1 MLPLKAFAPRSVD
14 NMPVKGSTGSKPPQP
29 LVSSKHRQPLMEE
42 QSEHFIDADTGK
54 LTLYKRK
61 IKQAQPM
68 ESYTIPL
75 KRKKPSTDSPVLVEL
90 INPRPRTIA
99 PPSPTY
105 SDVEA
110 GKGDDEYNFPADT
123 DPEDHQDSWAD
134 AVDQQ
139 TAPDTRVYNVKT
151 SPTEDSAAFNALIE
165 RAAKNHDV
173 QLHADPV
180 EVDFLFDTFSTSAK
194 TVKTLPMLKG
204 VLKHAADIFKEPT
217 RARVINPRIEKKYR
231 PAPGDPT
238 YIKGQSP
245 LDSLVVSNARKR
257 ANSQTT
263 GDAPPPDKESKVL
276 EASGKRVAAQAAN
289 IWRIS
294 NTQAL
299 LARYD
304 RAHYDTL
311 ETLLQHLPDQY
322 KEAAEMLIQEGK
334 LISNASIKC
343 ALDASDTAARAIN
356 TSVMLRHQAWLRI
369 SGFKPEHIQYR
380 PPSSISL
387 STLIA
392 YLDLRWTPLW
402 KK

>member
-1 MLPLKAFAPRSVD
+1 MTR
-14 NMPVKGSTGSKPPQP
+14 
-29 LVSSKHRQPLMEE
+29 LVSLALELGQV
-42 QSEHFIDADTGK
+42 
-54 LTLYKRK
+54 
-61 IKQAQPM
+61 
-68 ESYTIPL
+68 
-75 KRKKPSTDSPVLVEL
+75 SPYE
-90 INPRPRTIA
+90 
-99 PPSPTY
+99 
-105 SDVEA
+105 
-110 GKGDDEYNFPADT
+110 GDP
-123 DPEDHQDSWAD
+123 
-134 AVDQQ
+134 VDQH
-139 TAPDTRVYNVKT
+139 TAQDPQVYNVKP

-173 QLHADPV
+173 ELHADPI
-180 EVDFLFDTFSTSAK
+180 EVDFLFDTFSTAEK

-217 RARVINPRIEKKYR
+217 RARVINPRIEKKYK

-238 YIKGQSP
+238 YIKGQLP

-276 EASGKRVAAQAAN
+276 EALGKRVAAQAAN

-343 ALDASDTAARAIN
+343 ALDVADTAARAIN
-356 TSVMLRHQAWLRI
+356 TSVRLRCQAWLRI
-369 SGFKPEHIQYR
+369 SGFKPEIQTTILNQPVNPDR
-380 PPSSISL
+380 LFGPEVDTTLEKIKKDTETAKSMGALQSQQFQG
-387 STLIA
+387 STFRRSGNRGVSRGQMSQQTQA
-392 YLDLRWTPLW
+392 
-402 KK
+402 